1 MIKFT
6 PQSNSELNLT
16 GQDALILCVV
26 PLIVLRDPIND
37 AAVVPSWCCR
47 GAIMVTLR
55 CDLG

>member
-37 AAVVPSWCCR
+37 AAVVPLWCCR